1 MKQTLDVGKIASVS
15 LMDTS
20 WQEVLG
26 LQEMQ
31 DLQNK
36 VQ

>member
-1 MKQTLDVGKIASVS
+1 
-15 LMDTS
+15 MDLFDTFLS
-20 WQEVLG
+20 GAFG

-36 VQ
+36 VQKNEGLGPEAV